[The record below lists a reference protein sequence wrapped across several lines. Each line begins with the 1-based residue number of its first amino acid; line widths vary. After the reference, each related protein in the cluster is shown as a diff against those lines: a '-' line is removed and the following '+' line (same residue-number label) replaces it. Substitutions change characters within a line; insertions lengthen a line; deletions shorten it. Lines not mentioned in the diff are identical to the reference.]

1 MVHRVICISRQCCS
15 PHMQLRLIA
24 LLAVFSVAATERPG
38 IAPDNATEVEVRDC
52 LAVAVKAVNEEDVEA
67 FVECFPE
74 PQHARRRRETGLL
87 FVRHEMGME
96 LKETHFL
103 HKDDQRCD
111 VAVRYRLLR
120 TGRPTEIVSTVT
132 LAKSEAGWRIT
143 KEKLLSAMEASYC
156 GRDSDFIRVADL
168 DPPPINPPQ
177 GNAQGP
183 ADDFSDILQPING
196 DLRIVPGGC
205 ANGRCGQ

>member
-1 MVHRVICISRQCCS
+1 MLVMTSARGSV
-15 PHMQLRLIA
+15 RLT
-24 LLAVFSVAATERPG
+24 VVTGNDTE
-38 IAPDNATEVEVRDC
+38 IEVKDC
-52 LAVAVKAVNEEDVEA
+52 LAVAVKAVNDEDVDA
-67 FVECFPE
+67 FLDCFPAS
-74 PQHARRRRETGLL
+74 QHSRRRRETGLL

-96 LKETHFL
+96 LLETHFL
-103 HKDDQRCD
+103 HKDDRRCD

-143 KEKLLSAMEASYC
+143 KEKLLSAIEASYC

-168 DPPPINPPQ
+168 GRNPGGAQPNRDLLEEF
-177 GNAQGP
+177 NAGFQI
-183 ADDFSDILQPING
+183 A
-196 DLRIVPGGC
+196 PGGC

>member
-1 MVHRVICISRQCCS
+1 MPWPVIRVTRSSGSLILILNLAFMLAMTSARGS
-15 PHMQLRLIA
+15 DRLTVVIDND
-24 LLAVFSVAATERPG
+24 TE
-38 IAPDNATEVEVRDC
+38 IEVKDC
-52 LAVAVKAVNEEDVEA
+52 LAVAVKAVNDEDVDA
-67 FVECFPE
+67 FLDCFPAS
-74 PQHARRRRETGLL
+74 QHSRRRRETGLL

-96 LKETHFL
+96 LLETHFL
-103 HKDDQRCD
+103 HKDDRRCD

-143 KEKLLSAMEASYC
+143 KEKLLSAIEASYC

-168 DPPPINPPQ
+168 GRNPGGAEPNRDLLEEF
-177 GNAQGP
+177 NAGFQI
-183 ADDFSDILQPING
+183 A
-196 DLRIVPGGC
+196 PGGC